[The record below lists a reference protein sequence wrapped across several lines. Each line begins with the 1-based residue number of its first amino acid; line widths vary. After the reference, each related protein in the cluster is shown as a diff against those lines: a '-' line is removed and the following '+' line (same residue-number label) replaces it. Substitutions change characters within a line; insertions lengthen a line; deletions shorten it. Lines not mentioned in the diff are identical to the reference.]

1 VESPTLNHMS
11 YKVSPK
17 RHIAKTIS
25 YRLVSTGVGFL
36 IMWYATGSIKIGAAF
51 GAAELILK
59 PIIYYFHERA
69 WYKWTKFGLI
79 EEKKPKF
86 KKQQLT
92 DTETKILNEVQ
103 TISEE
108 PTNLNQPTQKKVL
121 SYSSNR

>member
-1 VESPTLNHMS
+1 MS

-36 IMWYATGSIKIGAAF
+36 IMWWATGNIAFGAAF
-51 GAAELILK
+51 GAAELVLK
-59 PIIYYFHERA
+59 PIIYYLHERA

-79 EEKKPKF
+79 DIVEKK
-86 KKQQLT
+86 KKNSGLT
-92 DTETKILNEVQ
+92 EGKIKSQ
-103 TISEE
+103 IKIYDEE
-108 PTNLNQPTQKKVL
+108 LPTTQAPPPPVPPSSSGKKVL